1 MVSGSGAQAKFS
13 IRVNSLGATVTIY
26 SRSNVVLN
34 AEGDETITW
43 SAGTSTKAIR
53 HSGSSVFS
61 TEIRPEGEPIHGD
74 LVLYFKGTETL
85 DEGYKILYN
94 SETYE
99 IIDINPGTHDNTVVY
114 YKVSANRL
122 TLT

>member
-1 MVSGSGAQAKFS
+1 MVTGLTAQARFTN
-13 IRVNSLGATVTIY
+13 RVNSKGASVTIY
-26 SRSNVVLN
+26 SRSSVVLN

-43 SAGTSTKAIR
+43 SAGTVTKAIR

-85 DEGYKILYN
+85 NEGYKILYN

-99 IIDINPGTHDNTVVY
+99 IIDINPGTHDGTVVY
-114 YKVSANRL
+114 YKATANRL